1 MVFFNTWMKILCKQ
15 RPPEVL
21 NPWTSPNVVS
31 SHDMFCQVFTVFLN
45 QGKDYAIIYL
55 SCLLWSFRTFGA
67 SELVFKN
74 VLHVMFLLPL
84 RFFFLLNV
92 DFYHL
97 LGLGDRRV
105 RSLNN
110 EGTGN
115 RCHVTLKL
123 LATQSSSYF

>member
-1 MVFFNTWMKILCKQ
+1 MQSSTLAVFCGLLG
-15 RPPEVL
+15 PLVL
-21 NPWTSPNVVS
+21 LSL
-31 SHDMFCQVFTVFLN
+31 FL
-45 QGKDYAIIYL
+45 KKL
-55 SCLLWSFRTFGA
+55 
-67 SELVFKN
+67 
-74 VLHVMFLLPL
+74 LHVMFLLPL

>member
-1 MVFFNTWMKILCKQ
+1 
-15 RPPEVL
+15 
-21 NPWTSPNVVS
+21 
-31 SHDMFCQVFTVFLN
+31 MFCQVFTVFLN

>member
-1 MVFFNTWMKILCKQ
+1 
-15 RPPEVL
+15 
-21 NPWTSPNVVS
+21 
-31 SHDMFCQVFTVFLN
+31 MFCQVCTVFLN

-67 SELVFKN
+67 SELVFKKCTTRN
-74 VLHVMFLLPL
+74 VFAPSKI
-84 RFFFLLNV
+84 FFLLNV
-92 DFYHL
+92 DFCHL

>member
-1 MVFFNTWMKILCKQ
+1 
-15 RPPEVL
+15 
-21 NPWTSPNVVS
+21 
-31 SHDMFCQVFTVFLN
+31 
-45 QGKDYAIIYL
+45 
-55 SCLLWSFRTFGA
+55 
-67 SELVFKN
+67 
-74 VLHVMFLLPL
+74 MFLLPL

-92 DFYHL
+92 DFYRL